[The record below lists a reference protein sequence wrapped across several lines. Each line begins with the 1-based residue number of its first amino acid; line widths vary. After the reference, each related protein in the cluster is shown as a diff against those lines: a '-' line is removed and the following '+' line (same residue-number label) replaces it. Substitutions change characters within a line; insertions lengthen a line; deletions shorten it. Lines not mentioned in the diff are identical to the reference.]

1 MTTELRPW
9 QTKAVQ
15 MLGAD
20 QGVEMPHREHIARIA
35 DRFGLGVRADGPTGQ
50 RHWSEREAYALVRVC
65 ELRGLGLEWDLIDSL
80 ISQSVEPKLLLETVQ
95 SALAEIV
102 KAQPTAA

>member
-15 MLGAD
+15 RLGAD
-20 QGVEMPHREHIARIA
+20 QGVDMPHREHIARIA
-35 DRFGLGVRADGPTGQ
+35 DRYGLGVRAEGASGQ

-65 ELRGLGLEWDLIDSL
+65 ELRNLGLEWDLIDSL
-80 ISQSVEPKLLLETVQ
+80 VSQSVKPTRLLETVQ
-95 SALAEIV
+95 SALAEIE